1 MTMGRNMM
9 MNQIHQKQ
17 QSLKN
22 PLLSNVMP
30 ISAGS
35 STQDYTASQ
44 THHNARSTLHQQ
56 QFEKKSLRLH
66 TTAITNRM
74 RGGTMGPQQK
84 LLPPVSSAGQP
95 HNGGLTSSQVIV
107 SSPQSSVRRSDIS

>member
-1 MTMGRNMM
+1 MGRNMM

-30 ISAGS
+30 ISAGN
-35 STQDYTASQ
+35 STQDYH

-84 LLPPVSSAGQP
+84 LLPPVSSAG
-95 HNGGLTSSQVIV
+95 
-107 SSPQSSVRRSDIS
+107 